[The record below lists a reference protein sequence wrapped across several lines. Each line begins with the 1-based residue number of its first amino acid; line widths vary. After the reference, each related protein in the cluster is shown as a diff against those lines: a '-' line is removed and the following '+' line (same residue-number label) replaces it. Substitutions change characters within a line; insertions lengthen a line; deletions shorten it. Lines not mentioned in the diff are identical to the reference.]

1 MKKKLKIIKIGCE
14 LLKNFA
20 MLGVATSEKGVIETT
35 DPDIIEKSNLN
46 RQFLFRKEH
55 IHKPKS
61 VTASQTILKMN
72 SKIKVNALLDKVCN
86 ETENKFND
94 EFFSRFDLIVNAL
107 DNVEARRYMDERCVQ
122 NQKPLFDSGTLG
134 TKGHTQVIIPFKT
147 KSYNDFIDAPQE
159 DYPQCTIHSFPSK
172 IEVIKF
178 LFPSCFFI
186 YFLFY
191 FLFIL
196 FFIIFYF
203 YLFLYFFYFLF
214 LYFYFFYYFFFYY
227 FSIALSGQRKL
238 LLTRNLQKE
247 FQSSTKLWMKKDSK
261 AN

>member
-186 YFLFY
+186 YFLFIFYLFY
-191 FLFIL
+191 FLL
-196 FFIIFYF
+196 FFIFIYFFIFFIFYF
-203 YLFLYFFYFLF
+203 YIFIFFIT
-214 LYFYFFYYFFFYY
+214 FFIFFITFFFT
-227 FSIALSGQRKL
+227 ILALH
-238 LLTRNLQKE
+238 
-247 FQSSTKLWMKKDSK
+247 
-261 AN
+261 